1 MRVSVL
7 SIALLLS
14 ACNYVYRKA
23 DVYEVEVRFL
33 ERASVESG
41 KTLSDMVSTFCKCN
55 DGAWSAPICAE
66 ASVNAAILQQR
77 VPHHTAM
84 MLYLADLAP
93 KPSSGVSALVVPCGD
108 AR

>member
-1 MRVSVL
+1 MRFGL
-7 SIALLLS
+7 MLLLMLLPC
-14 ACNYVYRKA
+14 CNYVYRNA
-23 DVYEVEVRFL
+23 NVYEVEVRFL

-41 KTLSDMVSTFCKCN
+41 KTLSGMVSAFCQCR
-55 DGAWSAPICAE
+55 DGAWSEPICAE

-93 KPSSGVSALVVPCGD
+93 KPASGVSDLVVPCGD
-108 AR
+108 AK